1 MWRRGREV
9 FIHVRVLLTTRRHT
23 PPLGDG
29 HPGGHLRAMG
39 RWAPGESVVKGAEVT
54 GTLEESQ
61 VGHRYFSTV

>member
-29 HPGGHLRAMG
+29 HPGGHLRAIG
-39 RWAPGESVVKGAEVT
+39 RGTWRECGQGGRGHWDPGGEPG
-54 GTLEESQ
+54 
-61 VGHRYFSTV
+61 RP